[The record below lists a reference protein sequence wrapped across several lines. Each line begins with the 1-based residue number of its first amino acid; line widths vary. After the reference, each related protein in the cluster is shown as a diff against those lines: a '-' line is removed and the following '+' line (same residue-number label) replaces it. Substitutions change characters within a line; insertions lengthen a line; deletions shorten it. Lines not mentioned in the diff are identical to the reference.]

1 MDSLGRTIGN
11 VFEFS
16 LPMVFISVVVL
27 ASLRIFLEQ
36 LVRTMGRPFYKYPKS
51 HYWYIVHQDE
61 PFVRTYHNESAADFR
76 PIHKRFAEIGMFD
89 TVYDKTF

>member
-1 MDSLGRTIGN
+1 
-11 VFEFS
+11 
-16 LPMVFISVVVL
+16 
-27 ASLRIFLEQ
+27 
-36 LVRTMGRPFYKYPKS
+36 MGKPFYKYPKS

>member
-27 ASLRIFLEQ
+27 ASLRIFDIVKNKKNFAFIKKFLR
-36 LVRTMGRPFYKYPKS
+36 LSLLYIFYVCSKLSLIK
-51 HYWYIVHQDE
+51 ITIMQQ
-61 PFVRTYHNESAADFR
+61 
-76 PIHKRFAEIGMFD
+76 EII
-89 TVYDKTF
+89 